1 MNRVCVRDLAARFL
15 WEIITGDSE
24 ALNRPIMQID
34 TNRPGLELA
43 GYFPETKTGRV
54 VVLGVKEIRY
64 INEQM
69 DEVDQRRSFEFLTGD
84 STPCIVIA
92 HGVKCPEI
100 LKEIAQR
107 KNFPVFQTND
117 LTSYT
122 IINIITYLDECLAPS
137 VIIHG
142 ELIRIYG
149 LGVLITGES
158 GTGKSEIALEL
169 IKRGHQL
176 VADDRVDCFKIHNAL
191 VGRTSEMLEGF
202 MEMRGV
208 GIINVTRMFGVKAV
222 AHETEID
229 LQITLEAYVDDADY
243 DRIGI
248 EEKEYVDIMGV
259 KILNMRIPVSVGR
272 PMATVIETAVT
283 NYILMEDGIDSAK
296 EFEERALSQIAVNKS
311 GEDDETVSGS

>member
-1 MNRVCVRDLAARFL
+1 MKRVCVRDLAAKFL
-15 WEIITGDSE
+15 WEIVTGDSE
-24 ALNRPIMQID
+24 ALNRPIVQID

-43 GYFPETKTGRV
+43 GYFPETETERV
-54 VVLGVKEIRY
+54 VVLGIKEIRY

-69 DEVDQRRSFEFLTGD
+69 DEVEQRRSFEFLTGD
-84 STPCIVIA
+84 STPAIVVA
-92 HGVKCPEI
+92 HGAKCPEI

-107 KNFPVFQTND
+107 KNFPVFQTSMV
-117 LTSYT
+117 TSYT
-122 IINIITYLDECLAPS
+122 IINIINYLDECLASS

-176 VADDRVDCFKIHNAL
+176 VADDRVDCYKIHNAL

-222 AHETEID
+222 AHETQID
-229 LQITLEAYVDDADY
+229 LQITLEEYVDQADY

-248 EEKEYVDIMGV
+248 EEKEYIDIMGV

-296 EFEERALSQIAVNKS
+296 EFEERALSQIAENKT
-311 GEDDETVSGS
+311 GEEDETVSRS

>member
-1 MNRVCVRDLAARFL
+1 MNRVCVRDLAAEFL
-15 WEIITGDSE
+15 WEIVTGDSE
-24 ALNRPIMQID
+24 ALSRPIMQID

-43 GYFPETKTGRV
+43 GYFPETETERV
-54 VVLGVKEIRY
+54 VVLGIKEIRY

-69 DEVDQRRSFEFLTGD
+69 DEVEQRRSFEFLTGD
-84 STPCIVIA
+84 STPAIVIA
-92 HGVKCPEI
+92 HGAKCPEI

-107 KNFPVFQTND
+107 KNFPVFQTNV

-122 IINIITYLDECLAPS
+122 IINIINYLDECLAPS

-176 VADDRVDCFKIHNAL
+176 VADDRVDCYKIHNSL

-222 AHETEID
+222 AHETQID
-229 LQITLEAYVDDADY
+229 LQITLEAYVDHADY

-248 EEKEYVDIMGV
+248 EEKEYIDIMGV
-259 KILNMRIPVSVGR
+259 KLLNMRIPVSVGR

-296 EFEERALSQIAVNKS
+296 EFEERALSQIAVNKT
-311 GEDDETVSGS
+311 GDDDDSVSGS